1 MGAVMLEKYYTL
13 DGCDDVL
20 TDDNINILKKLKI
33 NSTCCRVAHNGAIDP
48 HDWILPF
55 PVRIASSIRR
65 LNSGTHRIGA
75 KYDRIDVNPRYCRSF
90 GMP

>member
-1 MGAVMLEKYYTL
+1 MTSILIYMLVGGRAFVMGAVMLEKYYTL

-33 NSTCCRVAHNGAIDP
+33 NLTCCRVAHNGAIDP

-55 PVRIASSIRR
+55 PV
-65 LNSGTHRIGA
+65 G
-75 KYDRIDVNPRYCRSF
+75 
-90 GMP
+90 